1 MKLISIVTP
10 CYNEEDN
17 VEEVYNQVKA
27 VFANLPDYSYEHIF
41 IDNASTDKTVAL
53 VKEIIYHDKNIRLIV
68 NSRNFGHLHSPYYGL
83 LQANGDAVILLVA
96 DLQDPPE
103 LIIKFIKKWE
113 EGYKI
118 VVGVKPKSKESRVI
132 FQVRKLYYRIITKIS
147 EIKLIKNFTGF
158 GLYDKKVIDI
168 LREFDEPEPYF
179 RGLIS
184 EIGFDIAEIP
194 YIQPIRQKGKTK
206 NNFYSLYDLAMLGI
220 TSHSKLPLRLATM
233 LGFAC
238 AGIGFV
244 AGFLFFIAKLMF
256 WSHFSL
262 GIAPIIIGL
271 FFLGSVQLFCIGLL
285 GEYIALVNAR
295 IMKRPLVIE
304 EERINWSES

>member
-1 MKLISIVTP
+1 M
-10 CYNEEDN
+10 
-17 VEEVYNQVKA
+17 
-27 VFANLPDYSYEHIF
+27 
-41 IDNASTDKTVAL
+41 
-53 VKEIIYHDKNIRLIV
+53 
-68 NSRNFGHLHSPYYGL
+68 
-83 LQANGDAVILLVA
+83 
-96 DLQDPPE
+96 
-103 LIIKFIKKWE
+103 
-113 EGYKI
+113 
-118 VVGVKPKSKESRVI
+118 I